1 MIRTDTHYIGRP
13 VRSLQTMLRTL
24 SYVYPFLPG
33 SPRTG
38 SSGSAPWRR

>member
-24 SYVYPFLPG
+24 SYVYPFLPRFTPDG
-33 SPRTG
+33 IF
-38 SSGSAPWRR
+38 GSAPWRR